1 MSVKITQLMN
11 VHGQKRQLSMFLLL
25 ILTHALILFHQQD
38 SKRNFI
44 ELQKDNPICELFHI
58 VFMFLPFEF
67 FVYIFLLVLFSIWEW
82 NGQERTTFRIRQVQ
96 QLLLK
101 ISSLWIQFKD
111 KMNIYNEARLIISII
126 LSSYLRIF
134 PK

>member
-44 ELQKDNPICELFHI
+44 ELQKNCELFHI

-101 ISSLWIQFKD
+101 ISSLWMQFKD
-111 KMNIYNEARLIISII
+111 KMNIYNEARVIIAIF
-126 LSSYLRIF
+126 LSCYLRIF